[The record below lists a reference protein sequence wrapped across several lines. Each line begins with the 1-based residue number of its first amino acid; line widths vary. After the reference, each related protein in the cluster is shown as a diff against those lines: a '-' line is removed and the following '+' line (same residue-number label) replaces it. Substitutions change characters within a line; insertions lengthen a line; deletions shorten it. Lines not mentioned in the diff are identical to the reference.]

1 MASAPVPQAHEEA
14 FTPLIARGLACL
26 EPEDLLE
33 GNLTLPLGISAWLR
47 RSGADLTDAVQ
58 AMLDIRD
65 ALVEV
70 GGLDPRTEPVPLLAG
85 DARTAV
91 LSLAIY
97 LDGLVRRSAAAIG
110 LPRPAVIERVLE
122 RLGA

>member
-1 MASAPVPQAHEEA
+1 MASAPVPQTHEEP
-14 FTPLIARGLACL
+14 FTPLMARGLACL

-33 GNLTLPLGISAWLR
+33 GNLTLALGISAWLR

-70 GGLDPRTEPVPLLAG
+70 GGLDARTEPVPLLAG
-85 DARTAV
+85 EARTAV

-97 LDGLVRRSAAAIG
+97 LDGLVRRSAAVSG
-110 LPRPAVIERVLE
+110 VSRSAVVERALE